1 MDNPK
6 NIKEINKLIESRYKL
21 LEAIQEAEKKNTKAN
36 YDKKSVLEEIIKLE
50 KKGLEFSSRSFDI
63 EKKFNNIQ
71 KGVLGSLSKK
81 LGIEKDLKT
90 LQEKASK
97 GSKEEQKDAKKLLEL
112 MSGVGDGSKDFAS
125 ALEEIGNAENFKTL
139 TEQALNFGKVLQSSP
154 DLEDKIKIEA
164 DAQQKINDFQKK
176 ITDVTDLLSSPK
188 AMGVA
193 TVALLVKGF
202 TDIAGE
208 AIEIRKE
215 LGLSVGESASLATK
229 TTLLSKAF
237 SLLGGDGEQIA
248 AFSKAIASEFGSI
261 NQLSFSTLKNFGL
274 ISLRTGIS
282 GDNAAKLAKSIQN
295 IQGGSLETSLNTI
308 STFENLSRAAGVA
321 PKLVLDDIAESTELF
336 AKFAKDG
343 GDNLARAAIE
353 ARKLGLNLSTV
364 DKISESILDIE
375 GSIEKQL
382 EASVLLGRQ
391 LNLDKARELALSGDL
406 EGVLAE
412 VKNQVGGAEQLSR
425 LNVIQ
430 RKALA
435 DAVGLEV
442 SELSKLAAGQENVN
456 KLANS
461 QFAALGKTFAVTA
474 GIVTVLG
481 GALGFIMGLIPG
493 GQARL
498 ASGFK
503 GMGKGIAAG
512 AAIGTGAGIVAA
524 GVQSALPKA
533 QTGGVVRET
542 GMAVVHKGE
551 TIAGTQFGGRESNK
565 LLKQMIEQNATLM
578 NRLTSKV
585 GDLALSS

>member
-1 MDNPK
+1 MDNIKNLK
-6 NIKEINKLIESRYKL
+6 NINEELKGRYSILEDIDK
-21 LEAIQEAEKKNTKAN
+21 LEAKGLKSAVDRKK
-36 YDKKSVLEEIIKLE
+36 VEEDIRRLE
-50 KKGLEFSSRSFDI
+50 KESIDFSSRSLDI
-63 EKKFNNIQ
+63 GKKINKI
-71 KGVLGSLSKK
+71 KDGVLGSISKQLDIEQDINRLKK
-81 LGIEKDLKT
+81 LAT
-90 LQEKASK
+90 K
-97 GSKEEQKDAKKLLEL
+97 GTKEEQKEAKKLLGL
-112 MSGVGDGSKDFAS
+112 MSDVGDGSKDFAS
-125 ALEEIGNAENFKTL
+125 TLEEIGNKENFKIL
-139 TEQALNFGKVLQSSP
+139 SDQAISFGKALQNSP

-215 LGLSVGESASLATK
+215 LGLSVSESASLATK

-261 NQLSFSTLKNFGL
+261 NQLSLKTLTNFGL

-282 GDNAAKLAKSIQN
+282 GDNAAKLAKSIQS
-295 IQGGSLETSLNTI
+295 IQGGTLETSLNTI

-343 GDNLARAAIE
+343 GENLAKAAIE
-353 ARKLGLNLSTV
+353 ARKLGLNLSAV
-364 DKISESILDIE
+364 DKISESILDFE
-375 GSIEKQL
+375 SSIEKQL

-391 LNLDKARELALSGDL
+391 LNLDKARQLAIEGDL

-461 QFAALGKTFAVTA
+461 QLLSLAKTFGSIAAITT
-474 GIVTVLG
+474 ILM
-481 GALGFIMGLIPG
+481 GAIGFITAIAPG
-493 GQARL
+493 GGFRL
-498 ASGFK
+498 KRGLVGGRTGLRFGAK
-503 GMGKGIAAG
+503 AGIAAG
-512 AAIGTGAGIVAA
+512 TVGA
-524 GVQSALPKA
+524 GVQSMLPKA

-565 LLKQMIEQNATLM
+565 LLKQILEQNATLM
-578 NRLTSKV
+578 NRLTNKV